1 MDEGLRQAVSSID
14 LEASRCLGVDER
26 SRLLLEVQLLII
38 VLLGSV
44 FVNDDDL
51 IIGVYVKGV
60 NSLRARIQQ
69 LENEATK
76 GKKSHEDAATW
87 EGTLKKE
94 VEAVVGFRDKLA
106 DVEKGLE
113 DAQKET
119 KVLGTWDIKT
129 TICLRKSLESVVKEY
144 GTTATLKKKLS
155 VVKKDLSKVRL

>member
-119 KVLGTWDIKT
+119 KVL
-129 TICLRKSLESVVKEY
+129 EHQNN
-144 GTTATLKKKLS
+144 
-155 VVKKDLSKVRL
+155 DLSEKVFGVRCEGVWDSDYSEGEALCC